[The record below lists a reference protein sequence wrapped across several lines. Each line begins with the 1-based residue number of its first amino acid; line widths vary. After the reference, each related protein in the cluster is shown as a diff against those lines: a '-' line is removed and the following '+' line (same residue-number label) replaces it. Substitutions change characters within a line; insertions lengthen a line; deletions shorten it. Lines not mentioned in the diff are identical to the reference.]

1 MASKLPHIF
10 TILIALSLLCPAG
23 ATQVRPKKE
32 KAVIDSLKSE
42 SIEYRKHGRLEQSNS
57 ILEDLLQNYKL
68 SKRVKKDVFHG
79 LAINGLLSDDYRA
92 YCHYA
97 ELAYGVSDFYRP
109 LAEIPQ
115 QVAERPEDDFSVEF
129 VVDSLFV
136 NGNGEYR
143 GGLIRIPVCIGG
155 KQEWI
160 LLDNGTAH
168 YSVTSESFAEKHG
181 IRILD
186 SKSKATGSTGAKTAF
201 QMGYADSLSVGGL
214 IFRNLIF
221 AILPDSALENPDIEV
236 SAILGANFFRLAGE
250 MHFLNDE
257 RRIVFPAHQEDRES
271 NLTMNS
277 DDQHFAQVV
286 VLGDTLRLQLDLGA
300 TNTNLNA
307 SFYKRNKKRIQ
318 DLYTKGVKTSVGV
331 GRIREA
337 DVYLANDLTF
347 SACGGTFTK
356 ELTAIETMDMGDGI
370 DDFGKLGV
378 DFLLSFDK
386 AVINLKKM
394 FLYVE

>member
-1 MASKLPHIF
+1 MDSTLPRIF

-32 KAVIDSLKSE
+32 KAIIDSLRSE
-42 SIEYRKHGRLEQSNS
+42 STECRKHGRLEQSNA

-68 SKRVKKDVFHG
+68 SKRIRKDILQG
-79 LAINGLLSDDYRA
+79 LAINGLLSDDYRT

-97 ELAYGVSDFYRP
+97 ELAYGVNDFYRP

-115 QVAERPEDDFSVEF
+115 QVAERPDFDFSVEF
-129 VVDSLFV
+129 VVDSV
-136 NGNGEYR
+136 HVNGEYR

-160 LLDNGTAH
+160 ILDNGAAQ
-168 YSVTSESFAEKHG
+168 YSVISESFAEKHG
-181 IRILD
+181 IKILD
-186 SKSKATGSTGAKTAF
+186 SKAKATGSTGAKTAF
-201 QMGYADSLSVGGL
+201 QMGYVDSLSVGRL

-221 AILPDSALENPDIEV
+221 SVLPDSALENPAIDL
-236 SAILGANFFRLAGE
+236 SALLGANFFRLARE

-277 DDQHFAQVV
+277 KDHHFAQVV
-286 VLGDTLRLQLDLGA
+286 VWGDTLRLQLDLGA

-318 DLYTKGVKTSVGV
+318 ESYTKDVKTTFGV
-331 GRIREA
+331 GRIREV
-337 DVYLANDLTF
+337 DVYRANDLTF

-356 ELTAIETMDMGDGI
+356 ELTAIETIDMGDGI
-370 DDFGKLGV
+370 DDSGKLGV
-378 DFLLSFDK
+378 DFLLSFHK

>member
-1 MASKLPHIF
+1 MVSKLPHIF
-10 TILIALSLLCPAG
+10 TILIALSLFCPTG
-23 ATQVRPKKE
+23 CTQVSPRKE
-32 KAVIDSLKSE
+32 KAVIDSLRRE
-42 SIEYRKHGRLEQSNS
+42 AVENRKHGRLDQSNA
-57 ILEDLLQNYKL
+57 ILNDLLQNYKL
-68 SKRVKKDVFHG
+68 SKRERKDILQG
-79 LAINGLLSDDYRA
+79 LAINGLLSDDYRT

-97 ELAYGVSDFYRP
+97 EMAYGVNDFYRP

-129 VVDSLFV
+129 VVDT
-136 NGNGEYR
+136 G

-155 KQEWI
+155 KQEWV
-160 LLDNGTAH
+160 LLDNGAAQ
-168 YSVTSESFAEKHG
+168 YSVISESFAEKHG
-181 IRILD
+181 IHILD
-186 SKSKATGSTGAKTAF
+186 SKAKVTGSTGAKTAF

-221 AILPDSALENPDIEV
+221 AVLPDGALENPVIDM
-236 SAILGANFFRLAGE
+236 SALLGANFFRLAGE
-250 MHFLNDE
+250 MHILNDE

-271 NLTMNS
+271 NLTMDSN
-277 DDQHFAQVV
+277 DHHFAQVV
-286 VLGDTLRLQLDLGA
+286 VGGDTLCLQLDLGA
-300 TNTNLNA
+300 TNTKLNA

-318 DLYTKGVKTSVGV
+318 DLYTKGVKTSYGV

-337 DVYLANDLTF
+337 DVYQANDLTF

-356 ELTAIETMDMGDGI
+356 ELTAIETTDMGDET
-370 DDFGKLGV
+370 DVCGKLGV

-386 AVINLKKM
+386 AVINLKKL